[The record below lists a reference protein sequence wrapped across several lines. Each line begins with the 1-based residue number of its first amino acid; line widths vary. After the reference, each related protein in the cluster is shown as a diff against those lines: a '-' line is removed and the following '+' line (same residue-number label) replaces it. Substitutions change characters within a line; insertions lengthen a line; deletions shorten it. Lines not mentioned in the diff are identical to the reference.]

1 MKNQVWQRFR
11 HPNDFHHT
19 AKQTEHDTK
28 AASVRGANPSVAD
41 AAKNVC
47 TRDVVCSIRESI
59 LIYPT
64 DSVKLSLANAGWH
77 CVCNGTSR
85 VNVHIGYDVLEITRA
100 DMLRMNIRRILK
112 CKTALLVVAS

>member
-1 MKNQVWQRFR
+1 MKNQVWQQFR

-77 CVCNGTSR
+77 CVCNGTVSF
-85 VNVHIGYDVLEITRA
+85 
-100 DMLRMNIRRILK
+100 
-112 CKTALLVVAS
+112 